1 MNKSLTS
8 WTKKIRNT
16 KKWHQKFIHIPLW
29 LWICLLIVTAVAVT
43 YFNSALPVNMTK
55 VVIKNVNDCFTETG
69 TIGISEDIAV
79 IAGIG
84 GKVSSICINE
94 GCYVEAGQVIAELD
108 ARELINEKN
117 AHMQSMVSWE
127 SQKRDALKQENREKR
142 KLQAE
147 LDSTRLELA
156 RLNTQKELRQRDWE
170 NAQTLYAGQALAQND
185 LENARQAQEA
195 ASLAVQNAEIQIA
208 FLENQLAD
216 SFSAEGQQQAQA
228 MAEAE
233 KSAVQNLET
242 KIADCRITAPI
253 SGYIS
258 NFRLQNLSRVNPGEV
273 IAIIKNSDTLT
284 VEVSVLTSYAPYLR
298 VGDSVS
304 IKQRLKGKDM
314 VYPGKIAKIY
324 DFAEESIS
332 PLGLKEHRVKV
343 ELQLDEYAEQLKS
356 GYEVEV
362 EFQVFK
368 AEQQLVIPNTAVFKT
383 ADKYYVFVNKEGHAA
398 KQEITYSYRTNQ
410 ETVIQSGVAVGDEI
424 ISDAN
429 IDGLQEN
436 IRIRAISEQKS

>member
-1 MNKSLTS
+1 M
-8 WTKKIRNT
+8 
-16 KKWHQKFIHIPLW
+16 
-29 LWICLLIVTAVAVT
+29 C
-43 YFNSALPVNMTK
+43 
-55 VVIKNVNDCFTETG
+55 
-69 TIGISEDIAV
+69 
-79 IAGIG
+79 
-84 GKVSSICINE
+84 SS
-94 GCYVEAGQVIAELD
+94 
-108 ARELINEKN
+108 
-117 AHMQSMVSWE
+117 
-127 SQKRDALKQENREKR
+127 
-142 KLQAE
+142 
-147 LDSTRLELA
+147 
-156 RLNTQKELRQRDWE
+156 
-170 NAQTLYAGQALAQND
+170 D
-185 LENARQAQEA
+185 L
-195 ASLAVQNAEIQIA
+195 
-208 FLENQLAD
+208 
-216 SFSAEGQQQAQA
+216 QQQAQA

-368 AEQQLVIPNTAVFKT
+368 AEQQLVISNMVVFKT

-436 IRIRAISEQKS
+436 IRKIGRAHV

>member
-1 MNKSLTS
+1 
-8 WTKKIRNT
+8 
-16 KKWHQKFIHIPLW
+16 
-29 LWICLLIVTAVAVT
+29 
-43 YFNSALPVNMTK
+43 
-55 VVIKNVNDCFTETG
+55 
-69 TIGISEDIAV
+69 
-79 IAGIG
+79 
-84 GKVSSICINE
+84 
-94 GCYVEAGQVIAELD
+94 
-108 ARELINEKN
+108 
-117 AHMQSMVSWE
+117 MVSWE

-147 LDSTRLELA
+147 LDSTRLELT

-273 IAIIKNSDTLT
+273 IAIIKNSNTLT

-314 VYPGKIAKIY
+314 IYPDKITT
-324 DFAEESIS
+324 
-332 PLGLKEHRVKV
+332 H
-343 ELQLDEYAEQLKS
+343 
-356 GYEVEV
+356 
-362 EFQVFK
+362 
-368 AEQQLVIPNTAVFKT
+368 
-383 ADKYYVFVNKEGHAA
+383 
-398 KQEITYSYRTNQ
+398 
-410 ETVIQSGVAVGDEI
+410 
-424 ISDAN
+424 
-429 IDGLQEN
+429 
-436 IRIRAISEQKS
+436 